1 MRKITTAVTAV
12 ALSLSMLAMAVP
24 AAAVASYDSAYAS
37 ESAFVNI
44 APGQTQSF
52 QVIFVNTG
60 TTTWTRGTATQVDL
74 AACLDDK
81 TTCNSQDA
89 AEATWNNSQWMSAVR
104 YATTTQTSVAPGS
117 FATFSYNVTAPS
129 NVAAGTYRFNGDL
142 VLSTSG
148 EKIHPEGYYQDATVS
163 TGSSAATMTLLPAFQ
178 FRQIGANASLAIKT
192 LDSTGTGTGNVSW
205 TCDVVTA

>member
-12 ALSLSMLAMAVP
+12 ALSLSMLALAVP
-24 AAAVASYDSAYAS
+24 AAAVSGYDSAYAS
-37 ESAFVNI
+37 ESAFLNI

-60 TTTWTRGTATQVDL
+60 TATWTRGTASQVDL

-89 AEATWNNSQWMSAVR
+89 SEATWNSGWISAVR

-117 FATFSYNVTAPS
+117 FATFSYPPARLLYLYLNVVGRS
-129 NVAAGTYRFNGDL
+129 
-142 VLSTSG
+142 LSSSITSCDSR
-148 EKIHPEGYYQDATVS
+148 ICAD
-163 TGSSAATMTLLPAFQ
+163 
-178 FRQIGANASLAIKT
+178 IGI
-192 LDSTGTGTGNVSW
+192 
-205 TCDVVTA
+205 

>member
-60 TTTWTRGTATQVDL
+60 TTTWTRGTGTQVDL

-89 AEATWNNSQWMSAVR
+89 SEATWN
-104 YATTTQTSVAPGS
+104 
-117 FATFSYNVTAPS
+117 
-129 NVAAGTYRFNGDL
+129 
-142 VLSTSG
+142 SG
-148 EKIHPEGYYQDATVS
+148 
-163 TGSSAATMTLLPAFQ
+163 
-178 FRQIGANASLAIKT
+178 
-192 LDSTGTGTGNVSW
+192 
-205 TCDVVTA
+205 